1 MTRVNI
7 WMREELHKQLKIVAA
22 LKGITIQD
30 YIEQAIEGKVGQD
43 LVLLK
48 DLIK

>member
-30 YIEQAIEGKVGQD
+30 YIEQAIEDKIEQD
-43 LVLLK
+43 LGLLK
-48 DLIK
+48 ELVK